1 MKILDV
7 LKNPKYVLIAFISSL
22 VLAAVYIYSQVLGIW
37 QNIDLWF
44 KVIPVYNLVF
54 FLLFVILFGITL
66 SYQIYLWRQKK
77 ICNVKGI
84 GTGGGA
90 TITTFLIAQ
99 CPACA
104 SLGALFL
111 PLSVIGFFTKYSFYI
126 NLVSIGLLLFT
137 LRYLGAFRK

>member
-1 MKILDV
+1 MKILNV
-7 LKNPKYVLIAFISSL
+7 LKNPKYFLIALVSSL

-44 KVIPVYNLVF
+44 KIIPLYNLIL
-54 FLLFVILFGITL
+54 FLLCIIL
-66 SYQIYLWRQKK
+66 SYQIYLWKQKR
-77 ICNVKGI
+77 ICNIKGVGS
-84 GTGGGA
+84 GTGA

-111 PLSVIGFFTKYSFYI
+111 PLSVVSFFTEYSVYI
-126 NLVSIGLLLFT
+126 NLASIVLLLFT